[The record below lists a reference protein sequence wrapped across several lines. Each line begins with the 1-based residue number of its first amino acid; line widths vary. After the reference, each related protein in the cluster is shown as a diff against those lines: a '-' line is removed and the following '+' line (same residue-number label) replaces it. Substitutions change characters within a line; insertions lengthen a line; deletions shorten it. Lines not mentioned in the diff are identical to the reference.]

1 MNYIE
6 IYLKLPIIYNRECCP
21 NGSLKQHFC
30 GNGIIV
36 SHYGAQIMASIEEI
50 SSGMEL
56 QDNHISD
63 IVNRYHHLNELTK
76 RLQNQNT

>member
-1 MNYIE
+1 
-6 IYLKLPIIYNRECCP
+6 
-21 NGSLKQHFC
+21 
-30 GNGIIV
+30 
-36 SHYGAQIMASIEEI
+36 MASIEEI

-56 QDNHISD
+56 QDNYISD